1 MYDIFVCF
9 FKPLN
14 IKYKY
19 KNHSHYNKD
28 DENNNNLQIPHGL
41 H

>member
-1 MYDIFVCF
+1 MFDIFVCF

-14 IKYKY
+14 INIR
-19 KNHSHYNKD
+19 NHSHYNKN